1 MMQLDYTF
9 ERQIELEREEGRRE
23 SILNLIKKKLAKGKT
38 LEQIADELEETPEAL
53 RAFYDQVKSELT
65 SGTTE

>member
-1 MMQLDYTF
+1 MMQLDYRF

-38 LEQIADELEETPEAL
+38 LEQIADELE
-53 RAFYDQVKSELT
+53 
-65 SGTTE
+65 